1 MLFSGGGLALA
12 FLSFGVLGTP
22 WNLEDRGTSFF
33 LFSFFINCSSFFLK
47 SILSKIFSF
56 PPLYVFKD
64 IPIKVPSLYHA
75 IFFYEPHDPNVR
87 SFYFNNSVTL

>member
-22 WNLEDRGTSFF
+22 WKTRDFF
-33 LFSFFINCSSFFLK
+33 FFSFFFFYQLLIFFLK

-56 PPLYVFKD
+56 PPLYVFRD
-64 IPIKVPSLYHA
+64 IPIKVPSLHHA
-75 IFFYEPHDPNVR
+75 IFFTSH
-87 SFYFNNSVTL
+87 TILT